1 MKVRFVR
8 FLKER
13 SGTTAIEYALIAS
26 LIAMVMLPAIGPIT
40 DALVGVFQQLSTAA
54 PQP

>member
-1 MKVRFVR
+1 MRVCLKNL
-8 FLKER
+8 LKER